1 VLVRVAVEEE
11 PVMSLL
17 SREELLNL
25 VRQAQANPPGT
36 PVKRGGTTEEAVTQ
50 TRDLRDEWED

>member
-1 VLVRVAVEEE
+1 MAVEEE

-36 PVKRGGTTEEAVTQ
+36 PVKRGGTTAEAVTQ